1 MEGGIKPK
9 KSKKGLKIFIFIIL
23 ALAILIAGA
32 YFVLNV
38 EQGEVLA
45 NSQRVQGNVKLK
57 QGDIIETKQGGLATV
72 ILYESVVINIEENTK
87 INIDNLIKEHPEVSQ
102 ESGETWNT
110 FTKLAG
116 VEGYTVKTGN
126 SIASVRATAFGL
138 KQDYIIGGEGTVDY
152 EINGEDFSVFE
163 KEVVETSA
171 GTSVKRAA
179 SQQEIQKIKLKIE
192 RAVRQLK
199 KLREVE
205 IKKKQIVYNIIKSKT
220 GFSDEEILGYLE
232 DIDRGDIDVDELSRQ
247 SPVELESI
255 KKIAEITKS
264 IQNINRKMKELYG

>member
-32 YFVLNV
+32 YFVLAKSPTVPAQLNV

-126 SIASVRATAFGL
+126 SIAS
-138 KQDYIIGGEGTVDY
+138 
-152 EINGEDFSVFE
+152 
-163 KEVVETSA
+163 
-171 GTSVKRAA
+171 
-179 SQQEIQKIKLKIE
+179 
-192 RAVRQLK
+192 
-199 KLREVE
+199 
-205 IKKKQIVYNIIKSKT
+205 
-220 GFSDEEILGYLE
+220 
-232 DIDRGDIDVDELSRQ
+232 
-247 SPVELESI
+247 
-255 KKIAEITKS
+255 
-264 IQNINRKMKELYG
+264 